1 LCVSVPSTEL
11 CLHCVMPLNI
21 IICANAIAAIK
32 LIVSTIG
39 AQFCSWF
46 RDEMDKK
53 NWPACSFRNLPN
65 SMTCN
70 KLMSEKL

>member
-1 LCVSVPSTEL
+1 MTSVAREMWLCVSVPSTEL

-39 AQFCSWF
+39 AQFCTWF
-46 RDEMDKK
+46 RDEMDKFVGLRVLF
-53 NWPACSFRNLPN
+53 AICQ
-65 SMTCN
+65 MQ
-70 KLMSEKL
+70 